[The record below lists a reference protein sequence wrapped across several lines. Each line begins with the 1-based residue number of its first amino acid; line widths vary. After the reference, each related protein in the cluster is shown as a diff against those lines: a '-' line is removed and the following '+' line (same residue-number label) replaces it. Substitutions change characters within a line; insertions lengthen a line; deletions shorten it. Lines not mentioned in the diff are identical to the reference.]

1 MCSTHNEGNLVV
13 AERFIKTLQG
23 KIYIK
28 LTANDSK
35 PDLGYLTKLL
45 GKYKNAYRLWHGKKP
60 VYDDYS
66 ALTEK
71 I

>member
-1 MCSTHNEGNLVV
+1 MCSIHNEGNLVV

-45 GKYKNAYRLWHGKKP
+45 GKYKNAYRL
-60 VYDDYS
+60 
-66 ALTEK
+66 
-71 I
+71 